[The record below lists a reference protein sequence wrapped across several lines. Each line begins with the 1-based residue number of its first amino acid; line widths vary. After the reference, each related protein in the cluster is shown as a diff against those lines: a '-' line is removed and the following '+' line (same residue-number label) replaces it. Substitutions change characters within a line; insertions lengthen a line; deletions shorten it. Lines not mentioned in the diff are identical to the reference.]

1 MKKQQLIDLVIE
13 EIKKDIAS
21 GDVTALDE
29 LLSAV
34 PEEYLKGYLPES
46 KKIYKFP
53 RRCDVTGKGMWEGY
67 CFGDGEMYI
76 ADKWNA
82 ETYAKSIG
90 YDTLEEA
97 YEDDAYYFTDW
108 CNDEHV
114 ISVELEEFKDEWYE
128 SEYQDGRDAVW
139 VEA

>member
-34 PEEYLKGYLPES
+34 PEEHLKGYLPES

-53 RRCDVTGKGMWEGY
+53 RRCNVTGKGMWEGF
-67 CFGDGEMYI
+67 CFGDGE
-76 ADKWNA
+76 
-82 ETYAKSIG
+82 EYAKDRESAEIIAKRDG
-90 YDTLEEA
+90 YASLDESF
-97 YEDDAYYFTDW
+97 D
-108 CNDEHV
+108 DEHHYWT
-114 ISVELEEFKDEWYE
+114 EWEDLDEDEWYE
-128 SEYQDGRDAVW
+128 SEHEDGTNAVPKYKSW
-139 VEA
+139 VE